1 MYVILFSENG
11 GSFSDVETEL
21 PAPEDTQG
29 GAQVWVDIF
38 YRMDLRQSMLVHSLH
53 TAAVR

>member
-1 MYVILFSENG
+1 MWR
-11 GSFSDVETEL
+11 
-21 PAPEDTQG
+21 PEDTQG

-38 YRMDLRQSMLVHSLH
+38 YRKDLRQSMLVHTLH

>member
-11 GSFSDVETEL
+11 GSFSYVETEL

-38 YRMDLRQSMLVHSLH
+38 NGFKAKHVGALFTYSRR
-53 TAAVR
+53 